1 MMLPSI
7 QLFSA
12 YYQAFPLL
20 PKVGYITPVQAGAAI
35 APHKLIMHGD
45 DTGDN
50 ISHQNPVYS
59 ELTVAYWIMKN
70 ADRTRSDAWGLCH
83 YRRYFIEDKY
93 KLFYKKRS
101 RYYYR
106 TSQRIL
112 DGILTPALYNTMQ
125 RLLLHND
132 VIVQRP
138 TWAMKEKGIVYNIK
152 DAYTKA
158 HVKEDYDA
166 TMNVVIEKFPGFAKS
181 IDSYGQLKVMSYNN
195 MMIARW
201 RVWDDYLHFLFT
213 VLDEVQH
220 RINMHKEGYQS
231 RVFGFLAERLHNL
244 FIYHHQLKAG
254 HLTLGLFEDKS

>member
-1 MMLPSI
+1 MLPSI

-12 YYQAFPLL
+12 YYQAFPLV
-20 PKVGYITPVQAGAAI
+20 PNAGYVTPVQAGAAM
-35 APHKLIMHGD
+35 APIKLSMQGD

-50 ISHQNPVYS
+50 ISQLNPFYS
-59 ELTVAYWIMKN
+59 ELTVAYWVMKN
-70 ADRTRSDAWGLCH
+70 ADRTQAAAWGLCH

-106 TSQRIL
+106 TSQKIL
-112 DGILTPALYNTMQ
+112 DSILTPALYSMLQ
-125 RLLLHND
+125 YLLLHND

-138 TWAMKEKGIVYNIK
+138 AWARKEKGIIYTIK
-152 DAYTKA
+152 DAYTA
-158 HVKEDYDA
+158 CHVKEDYDI
-166 TMNVVIEKFPGFAKS
+166 TMQVVTEKFPAFRRS
-181 IDSYGQLKVMSYNN
+181 IESFGQLKVMSYNN

-201 RVWDDYLHFLFT
+201 AVWDDYLDFLFT
-213 VLDEVQH
+213 VLNEVQQ

-244 FIYHHQLKAG
+244 FIYHHQLKTA
-254 HLTLGLFEDKS
+254 HVTLGLFEDKL